1 MARKAIVDRDTV
13 LQLLRE
19 GKTSQSIAS
28 QFGVSRQAIDLYR
41 KQFVNSGLL
50 PKTRAAKPVMAAEPR
65 PGIQYTDHH
74 TPEPVPEPKP
84 TPYSTTPT
92 PALPTLSLDQM
103 VDLIIQA
110 FSALR
115 RVPELEAE
123 IAKTRKS
130 YDALLQQVEQLQI
143 REQKRKEQEARWIHA
158 QSPGIITDKQ
168 E

>member
-1 MARKAIVDRDTV
+1 MARKAIVDRETV

-19 GKTSQSIAS
+19 GKTSQVIAN
-28 QFGVSRQAIDLYR
+28 QYGVSRQAIDLYR

-65 PGIQYTDHH
+65 PGIQYTYRH